1 MRWAKVLIVLVA
13 AGLFLASL
21 VLTARL
27 VVEMVTG

>member
-1 MRWAKVLIVLVA
+1 MKWAKVAAVMVA